1 MGALYRSSEDGPQA
15 SSASIDTTTHA
26 FSGLNV
32 TEDADTKAG
41 SDLKQQNPGTDV
53 LECKCGM
60 PLCICEAP
68 APVPNPIPLQ
78 VLILMQRASTV
89 SAQPI
94 PKPKRI
100 NNYSKDISSA
110 SNNKASSFFSLGQLA
125 NGNLDKPSTDYDV
138 NGERSI
144 KNGDTAAVKKLLA
157 EGVDANYCDKKGF
170 SLLHLAAVFNQT
182 EIAFL
187 LMDHGASMD
196 CKNQQGNNLVEISL
210 L

>member
-1 MGALYRSSEDGPQA
+1 MTTLIDYLGMWKIENQETISFSFLDTVEALLIGYYKDVTTSLEQVEDKDSLSFMLATLADRSSEDGPQA

-78 VLILMQRASTV
+78 MQRASTV

-110 SNNKASSFFSLGQLA
+110 SNNKA
-125 NGNLDKPSTDYDV
+125 
-138 NGERSI
+138 RSV
-144 KNGDTAAVKKLLA
+144 TAAP
-157 EGVDANYCDKKGF
+157 
-170 SLLHLAAVFNQT
+170 VF
-182 EIAFL
+182 L
-187 LMDHGASMD
+187 S
-196 CKNQQGNNLVEISL
+196 
-210 L
+210 